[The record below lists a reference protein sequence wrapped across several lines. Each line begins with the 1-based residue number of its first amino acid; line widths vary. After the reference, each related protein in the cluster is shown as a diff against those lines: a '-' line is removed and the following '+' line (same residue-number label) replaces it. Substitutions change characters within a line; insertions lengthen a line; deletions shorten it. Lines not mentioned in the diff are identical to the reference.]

1 MTRLLP
7 LGAGTALVGDRFSL
21 YADTETKSVRF
32 LGVSFDANGNATP
45 IAKPPFMGDVAG
57 AEAWVVPGLRGTVH
71 VVWTTLAMTTHVVH
85 ATTDGTR
92 WSTPDTGFSI
102 PFGALS
108 ESHVVAAAGD
118 DVVVALPAAEEQFSG
133 VVVGIR
139 AHGRWDVARFVVPHA
154 SNWELPLAA
163 AIDGSGATIAYF
175 HMLPSMGGVATDSV
189 APGLYARHRAW
200 GGPWSPEARVLEGPG
215 FAPIPVQTADGVF
228 HIFWRGLLADSSI
241 LHHAATRDFKSW
253 RLDQTTLPHDVQNI
267 DVAPEDAGVRIVI
280 VQTDDP
286 NGMDMKYSNLLS
298 GRWGPDG
305 FSAFET
311 VPIAKPG
318 GWSTISRIAPDTEA
332 VEWPAERLAIQS
344 TRHPGKGPSRWES
357 YVPATMLARHVR
369 RCPSG
374 RD

>member
-1 MTRLLP
+1 M
-7 LGAGTALVGDRFSL
+7 SI
-21 YADTETKSVRF
+21 YADTETSSARF
-32 LGVSFDANGNATP
+32 LGVSFAANGTATL
-45 IAKPPFMGDVAG
+45 ITKPQFMSDIVGG
-57 AEAWVVPGLRGTVH
+57 EAWVVPGLRGLAH
-71 VVWTTLAMTTHVVH
+71 VVWTTLSMPAHVVH
-85 ATTDGTR
+85 ATADGVR
-92 WSTPDTGFSI
+92 WSAPDTGFAA

-118 DVVVALPAAEEQFSG
+118 DVVVALSAAEERFSG

-139 AHGRWDVARFVVPHA
+139 AHGQWDVARFAVPHA
-154 SNWELPLAA
+154 SNWQLPLAA
-163 AIDGSGATIAYF
+163 AIDASGTTITYF

-189 APGLYARHRAW
+189 APGLYARHRPWAGEW
-200 GGPWSPEARVLEGPG
+200 GPETRVSDRPG
-215 FAPIPVQTADGVF
+215 FAPVPARTADGAF
-228 HIFWRGLLADSSI
+228 HVFWRGLLADSS
-241 LHHAATRDFKSW
+241 LLVHAVTRDLKSW
-253 RLDQTTLPHDVQNI
+253 RLDQTTLPHDVQNV
-267 DVAPEDAGVRIVI
+267 DVVAEEASVRIVM

-298 GRWGPDG
+298 GTWGPTG

-318 GWSTISRIAPDTEA
+318 GWSAISRIAPDTEA

-369 RCPSG
+369 RCSSG